1 MLADSS
7 VQQRRIARSGSNE
20 SGKLVN
26 PVGMF
31 WSQTPG
37 ALLERVRDLGPGL
50 SSSVL
55 SEFVKAQGSGVV
67 NDEAAQDLGA
77 TTIAQD
83 LIDELASKYK
93 DSFEFWDALFRTIP
107 SASALVELSPVAFNE
122 QATEAL
128 AYLWPLGESD
138 RW

>member
-1 MLADSS
+1 MI
-7 VQQRRIARSGSNE
+7 RRE
-20 SGKLVN
+20 LVN
-26 PVGMF
+26 PVEMF

-83 LIDELASKYK
+83 LIDELASRVQR
-93 DSFEFWDALFRTIP
+93 LI
-107 SASALVELSPVAFNE
+107 
-122 QATEAL
+122 
-128 AYLWPLGESD
+128 
-138 RW
+138 